1 MCARRGGRTRVF
13 AFHATRPSVPCDG
26 GDSQVGPK
34 KQRQKGEAGK
44 RSDVVRGQGRYEELK
59 ADICGDG
66 LARSCFA
73 ACSANDLGMDTTGVD
88 FDVSARRKEE
98 ERAVETLVLT
108 PSPACSASGIVVLG
122 PTWLTLLQVN
132 RNPEE
137 YKMIRSN
144 IGELRSKVKETCQV
158 GDGFPSKVIL
168 LTGSAGFIG
177 HALALTLHER
187 GDRVVGIDNFNDYYP
202 VSLKKARDE
211 DLVGHGV
218 HTIRGDLND
227 KELMEEL
234 FTMCKFTHIVHL
246 AAQAGVRYAKKN
258 PQSYVRSNLAGFV
271 TIMETIARQEKKPH
285 LIYASSS
292 SVYGLN
298 VKVPFQESDDVSKPS
313 SLYGATKRANE
324 LLAHSY
330 SHLYGISVTGL
341 RFFTVYGPWG
351 RPDMALFTFVRS
363 VLQGVPIR
371 VFRGP
376 GDTELVRDFT
386 YIDDIVKGCVGAI
399 DTAPPSVKP
408 AAIRLYNLG
417 NTHPV
422 SVSDLV
428 GFIEKH
434 VQKKAIVNYVP
445 LPALGDVLY
454 THANVTHARED
465 FGYMPS
471 TSLNDGVKSFVDWY
485 QSYYGADGTRL
496 RPDEYHYKPM

>member
-1 MCARRGGRTRVF
+1 
-13 AFHATRPSVPCDG
+13 
-26 GDSQVGPK
+26 
-34 KQRQKGEAGK
+34 
-44 RSDVVRGQGRYEELK
+44 
-59 ADICGDG
+59 
-66 LARSCFA
+66 
-73 ACSANDLGMDTTGVD
+73 
-88 FDVSARRKEE
+88 
-98 ERAVETLVLT
+98 
-108 PSPACSASGIVVLG
+108 
-122 PTWLTLLQVN
+122 
-132 RNPEE
+132 
-137 YKMIRSN
+137 MIRSN
-144 IGELRSKVKETCQV
+144 IGELRSKVKQACQV
-158 GDGFPSKVIL
+158 GPDFANKVIL

-177 HALALTLHER
+177 HELALQLHER
-187 GDRVVGIDNFNDYYP
+187 GDRVIGIDNFNDYYP

-211 DLVGHGV
+211 DLVSHGV

-227 KELMEEL
+227 RELMEDL
-234 FTMCKFTHIVHL
+234 FTTCKFTHIVHL

-271 TIMETIARQEKKPH
+271 TIMETIAKQETKPC

-298 VKVPFQESDDVSKPS
+298 VKVPFVEDDDVSKPS

-351 RPDMALFTFVRS
+351 RPDMALFTFVRN
-363 VLQGVPIR
+363 VLQGIPIR

-386 YIDDIVKGCVGAI
+386 YIDDIVKGCLGAI
-399 DTAPPSVKP
+399 DTAPPSAKP
-408 AAIRLYNLG
+408 ATIRLYNLG

-428 GFIEKH
+428 RYIEKH
-434 VQKKAIVNYVP
+434 VEKKAIINYVP

-471 TSLNDGVKSFVDWY
+471 TSLNDGVKRFVEWY
-485 QSYYGADGTRL
+485 QGYYGPDGTRL
-496 RPDEYHYKPM
+496 RPDEYNYKPM